1 MSKRDLAELER
12 RTRELEQLVWSIFRV
27 LETFITLN
35 ELSSGTKESDED
47 DQA

>member
-1 MSKRDLAELER
+1 MSKRDLTELER
-12 RTRELEQLVWSIFRV
+12 RTRELEQLVWSIFRA

-35 ELSSGTKESDED
+35 ELSGGTKESEED